1 MPSHDHGER
10 PAGLRGLHARLERIV
25 ARLEDAA
32 AIGAGIAMLVI
43 VLLVSVDVVM
53 RYAFA
58 SPLTFQFHLVKF
70 YLLVALVMLA
80 LPWGYRNGGAI
91 QIQLLFAMVSRR
103 VSGPI
108 QRIGLAAASVYLFVL
123 AYEGWEGFVDAY
135 VGDRVVM
142 GVIDW
147 PVAWSW
153 VFVPV
158 GCGLLALRVL
168 LDACAPELREIGAH
182 D

>member
-1 MPSHDHGER
+1 MS
-10 PAGLRGLHARLERIV
+10 GLGYRSLHTGLDGVLVRLEN
-25 ARLEDAA
+25 AA

-43 VLLVSVDVVM
+43 VVLVSADVVM
-53 RYAFA
+53 RYVFS

-70 YLLVALVMLA
+70 YLLVALVMLG

-91 QIQLLFAMVSRR
+91 QIRLLFAMASQR
-103 VSGPI
+103 VADPI
-108 QRIGLAAASVYLFVL
+108 QRIGLLAAAVYLFVL
-123 AYEGWEGFVDAY
+123 AYEGWEGFLDAY
-135 VGDRVVM
+135 LGARVVM

-153 VFVPV
+153 VFVPI

-168 LDACAPELREIGAH
+168 LDALAPELREIGAH
-182 D
+182 G